1 MSWLAECG
9 GRLDFIYKGHIPPYK
24 GHNFSCKGYNFSYKG
39 HNFPT
44 ERGRSAF
51 GLLPAS
57 KVRVCLR
64 KPLVANGFYSR
75 RMMYWY
81 PFLNP
86 SIRLLLH
93 STRVQIFSSMVVERV
108 GCVSCFMSSASVLQV
123 CSICSLTSA
132 CRSLRP
138 ADVFGAWA
146 SC

>member
-1 MSWLAECG
+1 MKAMSWFAECG
-9 GRLDFIYKGHIPPYK
+9 GRLDFIYKGHISPYKGHNSPYK

-51 GLLPAS
+51 DLLPAS

-64 KPLVANGFYSR
+64 KPLAANGFYSR

-81 PFLNP
+81 PLLNP

-93 STRVQIFSSMVVERV
+93 ST
-108 GCVSCFMSSASVLQV
+108 SV
-123 CSICSLTSA
+123 
-132 CRSLRP
+132 
-138 ADVFGAWA
+138 
-146 SC
+146 